1 MGSVRRVG
9 NFSRVLTRNLTR
21 MALFGEDVGVNGS
34 RTGTQNMSIDIGG
47 MRKPYKGKNE
57 AFTEDDLAAK
67 EPFAQFTDW
76 FTEACNT
83 PGIIEANAM
92 CIATA
97 TRDGKPSARMVL
109 LKGYGKEGFR
119 FFTNYSS
126 KKGQELTEN
135 PYCSLVFYWS
145 NNGEEKS
152 WSRQIEN
159 PQASLCFYW
168 EPLMR
173 SVRVEG
179 KVVRLSDEAS
189 SEYFHSRPRSSQIGA
204 CVSPQSQV
212 ISGRHILTDKE
223 QQLNEE
229 YKDETVE
236 IPRPDCWGGFL
247 VVPESVEFWQGQTTR
262 IHDRIRFRRLAM
274 DEKINETLT
283 KRGEDGW
290 VYERLAP

>member
-1 MGSVRRVG
+1 
-9 NFSRVLTRNLTR
+9 

-67 EPFAQFTDW
+67 EPFAQFTAW
-76 FTEACNT
+76 FTEACYT

-92 CIATA
+92 CLATA

-119 FFTNYSS
+119 FFTNSSS
-126 KKGQELTEN
+126 KKGQELT
-135 PYCSLVFYWS
+135 
-145 NNGEEKS
+145 
-152 WSRQIEN
+152 EN

-179 KVVRLSDEAS
+179 KVERLSEEAS